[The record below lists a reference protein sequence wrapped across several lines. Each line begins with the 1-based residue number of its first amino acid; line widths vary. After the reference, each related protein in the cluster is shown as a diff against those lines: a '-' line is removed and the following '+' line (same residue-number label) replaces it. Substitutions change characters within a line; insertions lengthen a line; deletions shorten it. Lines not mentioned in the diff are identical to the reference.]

1 MENNNTTL
9 LWLAVFGI
17 GYYLYRQHQKQ
28 QQWAAQWAPGASPAP
43 SNSNAQTVAPPV
55 TSAGSGV
62 PIVIQQSTMNG
73 VLTVPGRLGIMSR

>member
-9 LWLAVFGI
+9 LWLAVIGI
-17 GYYLYRQHQKQ
+17 GYYLYKQHEKE
-28 QQWAAQWAPGASPAP
+28 QQWAAQWAPGTPVIPA
-43 SNSNAQTVAPPV
+43 SNSNSQTVTPV

-62 PIVIQQSTMNG
+62 PVTIQQSTMNG